1 MKRTLFVVL
10 NVLAFQFVY
19 SQSVVRS
26 FMHGGVEREYRIYIP
41 SVYTGNDAVPLLLNL
56 HGYTSNAFEQE
67 VYGDFRPIADTANF
81 ILVHPQGTTDAGGTT
96 FWNAFGSP
104 TETVDDVS
112 FISALIDTVVAN
124 YNIDEDRVYSTGMSN
139 GGFMS
144 YKLACE
150 LSSKIAAV
158 ASVTGSMAT
167 TLTSSCN
174 AGRPVPAMQIHGT
187 SDPTVPYLGNPSL
200 FMEPI
205 EDVVDYWVS
214 NNGCDPNPTETAVPD
229 INQTDLCTAD
239 HFVYSGG
246 IDGSSVEFFRVN
258 GGAHTWPGTNPVF
271 SSLGV
276 TNQDF
281 SASVEIW
288 RFFSQYRLNE
298 LVSVD
303 EMTENES
310 RFRVFPN
317 PSDGNILLQF
327 ETVDNRVIEIKNSLG
342 QLVFSKQTADQ
353 QLPIELT
360 NVGVYVLTVNDSGI
374 QSVKKLIVE

>member
-26 FMHGGVEREYRIYIP
+26 FVHGGVEREYRIYIP

-112 FISALIDTVVAN
+112 FISALIDTVAAN

-187 SDPTVPYLGNPSL
+187 SDPTVPYLGNQSL

-214 NNGCDPNPTETAVPD
+214 NNGCDPTPTQTAVPD

>member
-26 FMHGGVEREYRIYIP
+26 FVHGGVEREYRIYIP

-81 ILVHPQGTTDAGGTT
+81 ILVHPQGTTDAGGIT

-112 FISALIDTVVAN
+112 FISALIDTVAAN

-187 SDPTVPYLGNPSL
+187 SDPTVPYLGNQSL

-214 NNGCDPNPTETAVPD
+214 NNGCDPTPTQTAVPD

>member
-1 MKRTLFVVL
+1 MKRTLFFVL
-10 NVLAFQFVY
+10 NILVFQFAH

-26 FMHGGVEREYRIYIP
+26 FLHGGVEREYRIYVP
-41 SVYTGNDAVPLLLNL
+41 NVYNGNEAVPVLLNL

-67 VYGDFRPIADTANF
+67 VYGDFRSIADTANF

-112 FISALIDTVVAN
+112 FISALIDTVSAN
-124 YNIDEDRVYSTGMSN
+124 YNVDENRVYSTGMSN

-167 TLTSSCN
+167 PLTNSCN
-174 AGRPVPAMQIHGT
+174 PGRPVPAMQIHGT

-205 EDVVDYWVS
+205 EDVVDYWVT
-214 NNGCDPNPTETAVPD
+214 NNGCNSTPAETAVPD
-229 INQTDLCTAD
+229 IDQTDLCTAD

-246 IDGSSVEFFRVN
+246 IDGSSVELYRVN

-271 SSLGV
+271 ASLGV

-298 LVSVD
+298 LVSV
-303 EMTENES
+303 EEAIEKTE
-310 RFRVFPN
+310 FKVFPN
-317 PSDGNILLQF
+317 PSAGNILLQF
-327 ETVDNRVIEIKNSLG
+327 ETYDDRNIEIRNSLG
-342 QLVFSKQTADQ
+342 QLVFSKQINEQ

-360 NVGVYVLTVNDSGI
+360 STGVYVLIVNESGT